1 LKKAVKYGALC
12 KYHNGTL
19 DYYDFNTNAIYCK
32 NIRNPPEFKGN
43 SLMALWNRNRG
54 QRKVRIV
61 TKTELAGVP
70 YLPATDAVIK
80 EFTGVKSDYL
90 CTPARIAEQQSN

>member
-1 LKKAVKYGALC
+1 MSDDSGKDLLSLLALVIFLTFAIILYNTWIDNPMLDIEKSGQIRALC

-43 SLMALWNRNRG
+43 SLMLSG
-54 QRKVRIV
+54 I
-61 TKTELAGVP
+61 E
-70 YLPATDAVIK
+70 I
-80 EFTGVKSDYL
+80 GVKGRY
-90 CTPARIAEQQSN
+90 E